1 MKINFYQNIT
11 NTAFRGNPK
20 QYNTIEW
27 FTNISLPSKNRD
39 IFEKDNRTN
48 LTCRAFER
56 KQNKLEISEFRSLDE
71 TQKEMIRR
79 NTPLPCYLAAY
90 DNVNIALEYKKLL
103 DESYGK
109 DNYVFIS
116 IGTSPSLIGKV
127 FECMGVETKYLPM
140 SGLKD
145 KNLDIEEFCKNNN
158 MDNYGDFLEK
168 QNLTKERINKSKKHF
183 IFCDYTDTGLTLER
197 FRLLMKKKFGIAGK
211 NVHFISLNNDLKRIK
226 LDDNTLIDNYIKSY
240 LTSYE
245 AEYYSA
251 IDHLGYFMTE
261 ATSFEPQSLTRHD
274 NEDVKFFNFAVMDR
288 LSAKNLLRNN
298 PANKDTL

>member
-56 KQNKLEISEFRSLDE
+56 KQNKLEILEFRSLDE

-145 KNLDIEEFCKNNN
+145 KNLDIEEFCKNNS
-158 MDNYGDFLEK
+158 MENYGNFLKE
-168 QNLTKERINKSKKHF
+168 QGLSKERIKKSKKHF
-183 IFCDYTDTGLTLER
+183 VFCDYTDTGLTLER
-197 FRLLMKKKFGIAGK
+197 FQTLMEKKFGIEGR
-211 NVHFISLNNDLKRIK
+211 NVHYRSLNRDLKQTGA
-226 LDDNTLIDNYIKSY
+226 DNGLIEDYIESY
-240 LTSYE
+240 LTNYE
-245 AEYYSA
+245 AELYSP

-261 ATSFEPQSLTRHD
+261 ATSFEPQSLTRHND
-274 NEDVKFFNFAVMDR
+274 ADVKFFNFSVMDN
-288 LSAKNLLRNN
+288 LDAKHLLKEN
-298 PANKDTL
+298 PLNRKSL